1 MESLNVSIRC
11 GLSPRACQIRA
22 TVDRLT
28 PAWRAIDRVLQ
39 CVSPFGLACSV
50 SCTICSTCAGVI
62 EGLGPRPLRTW
73 PSLATP
79 SSANR
84 VRHARTV
91 VGDTP
96 TAAAMCSLACP
107 SAAINN
113 ALARSTC
120 RCGAVC
126 DRDNFSNIDR

>member
-1 MESLNVSIRC
+1 MRC
-11 GLSPRACQIRA
+11 

-28 PAWRAIDRVLQ
+28 PACSAIDRVLQ
-39 CVSPFGLACSV
+39 CVSPLGLACSV
-50 SCTICSTCAGVI
+50 SCTICSTCSGVI
-62 EGLGPRPLRTW
+62 EGLGPRPVRTC
-73 PSLATP
+73 PSFARP

-84 VRHARTV
+84 DRHARTV

-96 TAAAMCSLACP
+96 TATAMCSLATP

-113 ALARSTC
+113 AFARITC

-126 DRDNFSNIDR
+126 DRTSFSSVER